1 PDVAAV
7 LGSDIAYAVLEQQ
20 GATAYTGY
28 DSNLA
33 ALREEINQIDAQG
46 WTQSIYGTWL
56 WALQPLWTRDPEI
69 YPALMN
75 TQPWLLRDLQAGLGS
90 WMELK
95 HDTLLYTAQPMG
107 GLGGGGE
114 RILNTH
120 GMVEPN
126 SLVFSRI
133 SLASTALYQGIQ
145 ARGMSGY
152 PYNGNDETESFGL
165 NQVLSAARNLSFLSA
180 QMTEMARKELWGEPL
195 TEDEQLYLKY
205 NFGGELW

>member
-46 WTQSIYGTWL
+46 WTQNVYGAWL
-56 WALQPLWTRDPEI
+56 WALQPLWARDPEI

-75 TQPWLLRDLQAGLGS
+75 TQPWLLRDLNAGLGS
-90 WMELK
+90 YTELK

-114 RILNTH
+114 RIANTDST
-120 GMVEPN
+120 VEPN
-126 SLVFSRI
+126 PLVFSRV
-133 SLASTALYQGIQ
+133 SLVATAVYEGLRERDMDGEPYNFETNTQSTALNTVMEGFK
-145 ARGMSGY
+145 
-152 PYNGNDETESFGL
+152 T
-165 NQVLSAARNLSFLSA
+165 
-180 QMTEMARKELWGEPL
+180 
-195 TEDEQLYLKY
+195 
-205 NFGGELW
+205 